1 MAFLYSILPEYTRN
15 SDVLTDNNIKGK
27 VKALEEFMDTIDEEI
42 FDIVSDSVKEILS
55 FGSIDRINDEYLPYI
70 SYLLG
75 YKWNY
80 NLDSGIQRNLLSN
93 ILELYKRKGTKFSF
107 NFSLYNLDPSI
118 TLYEPYNDIFILNK
132 SGFDEFDYDTYSNF
146 IWKVPVDAATT
157 ENIVLSGLQTIDNVM
172 VKVDDR
178 VLVKD
183 QDNPAENGVYIVKE
197 TDWVRSNDS
206 DTELK
211 LIYSL
216 YFVKNGLINRNK
228 GWVCVQADLNSSI
241 IFNVLKFKKER
252 KYYLPSREY
261 YSWGIIVLRIN
272 NLNSEIYEL
281 LSLIKPAGWKILIEL
296 RHGLYYNFNLKADN
310 IVRNNYIDSYGLS
323 ILDFGE
329 DENYYNTF
337 INSIH
342 YSTIKTFIDIVFMGQ
357 IFDLKGNY
365 FGSTVNNNI
374 TLEHIEHYNLYYETE
389 NNNYTLLRYS
399 SHYTGYTHLNVVFM
413 GSTQCYDL
421 YLNSY
426 STIYEGIPI

>member
-80 NLDSGIQRNLLSN
+80 NLDSGIQRNLLNN

-132 SGFDEFDYDTYSNF
+132 SGFDEFDYENYSNF
-146 IWKVPVDAATT
+146 IWKAPVRVATT
-157 ENIVLSGLQTIDNVM
+157 EKIVLNGIQVIDGVNVRIND
-172 VKVDDR
+172 K

-183 QDNPAENGVYIVKE
+183 QDNIVENGVYIVKDDE
-197 TDWVRSNDS
+197 WVRSADADS
-206 DTELK
+206 DLK
-211 LIYSL
+211 LFHSL
-216 YFVKNGLINRNK
+216 YFVSDGLINKNK
-228 GWVCVQADLNSSI
+228 GWVCTQASLTEGI
-241 IFNVLKFKKER
+241 IFNILKYKKTK
-252 KYYLPSREY
+252 KYYLPSNNY
-261 YSWGIIVLRIN
+261 YSWGIIILRIN

-296 RHGLYYNFNLKADN
+296 RHGSYYNLHFKADS
-310 IVRNNYIDSYGLS
+310 IIRNNYVDSYGLS
-323 ILDFGE
+323 TLDFGE
-329 DENYYNTF
+329 DENYYNAF
-337 INSIH
+337 VNSIH
-342 YSTIKTFIDIVFMGQ
+342 YSTLKTFIDIVFMGQ
-357 IFDLKGNY
+357 TFDLKGNY
-365 FGSTVNNNI
+365 FDSTINNNI

-389 NNNYTLLRYS
+389 DNNYTLLRYS
-399 SHYTGYTHLNVVFM
+399 SHYSGHNNLYVVFM
-413 GSTQCYDL
+413 SLPQCYDL
-421 YLNSY
+421 YMNSY
-426 STIYEGIPI
+426 STVYEGIPI